1 MQRPTGG
8 GIPGVYVEH
17 KEAMFWDW
25 RSMRVIRGEV
35 RGMVVGAEA

>member
-8 GIPGVYVEH
+8 GIPGAYVEH

-25 RSMRVIRGEV
+25 RSKRVIRGEV